1 MSVRRLKLAVAS
13 CLPLVCLVGAC
24 ASVTVDSVPSDA
36 EVGILLTD
44 EAAMRVIGRTPFKAE
59 VSELEALSN
68 DSAITLVVRR
78 PGYQTQQFQVSSG
91 MFSAMRITPRLLPD
105 LPRNF
110 EGVNRIVALVL
121 RGQRYLIERRYAEAV
136 KTAEDIKRLNENV
149 ASAYEIEGSAHLLS
163 NRLREAREAWTR
175 VLEIEPDNAEAK
187 SMLSLVES
195 KLGIKRSKPLTPGQ
209 GAGTP

>member
-1 MSVRRLKLAVAS
+1 MSIRRWRLAVAFI
-13 CLPLVCLVGAC
+13 LPLGLLSHGC
-24 ASVTVDSVPSDA
+24 ATVTVDSVPSDA
-36 EVGILLTD
+36 EVSILLAD
-44 EAAMRVIGRTPFKAE
+44 EAAIRVIGRTPFKTEA
-59 VSELEALSN
+59 SELEALAS
-68 DSAITLVVRR
+68 DTAVTMLVRR
-78 PGYQTQQFQVSSG
+78 PGFQTQQFQVTSG
-91 MFSAMRITPRLLPD
+91 TFSHVRITPRLLPD

-175 VLEIEPDNAEAK
+175 VLEIEPDNTEAK

-195 KLGIKRSKPLTPGQ
+195 KLGVKKTKTLQPASG
-209 GAGTP
+209 GTAP

>member
-1 MSVRRLKLAVAS
+1 MNVRSWQLALAS
-13 CLPLVCLVGAC
+13 CLSLATFIGGC
-24 ASVTVDSVPSDA
+24 ATITVDSVPSDA
-36 EVGILLTD
+36 EVGVLLAD
-44 EAAMRVIGRTPFKAE
+44 EAAMRVIGRTPFKTDA
-59 VSELEALSN
+59 SELEALTN
-68 DSAITLVVRR
+68 DAAVTLVVRR
-78 PGYQTQQFQVSSG
+78 PGFQTQQFQVTSG
-91 MFSAMRITPRLLPD
+91 MFSNTRLTPRLVPD

-121 RGQRYLIERRYAEAV
+121 KGQRYLIERRYAEAV

-163 NRLREAREAWTR
+163 NRYREAREAWTR

-195 KLGIKRSKPLTPGQ
+195 KLGVKRTKQVAPPQGSMTP
-209 GAGTP
+209 